1 LLFAVTFDIA
11 VAFSTFQTG
20 KEENAVAKSGILRAM
35 QQDIRQAFRREEA
48 LHEEHLQTGDG
59 SQGRHARAPADQAY
73 KPMDGAGTHI
83 ILFILS
89 FFVRFFIHRHVRFRQ
104 LAS

>member
-1 LLFAVTFDIA
+1 MDPPPAPGEPIAMEVRRVICSFAYVLLFAVTFDIA

-59 SQGRHARAPADQAY
+59 SQGRHARAPADQA
-73 KPMDGAGTHI
+73 
-83 ILFILS
+83 
-89 FFVRFFIHRHVRFRQ
+89 
-104 LAS
+104 